1 MLDSIRLQQFRSYS
15 DDSFEFTRGVNII
28 VGPNASG
35 KTNLLEA
42 ILVAGRG
49 ASYRARDVGM
59 VQLGSPWGRID
70 SDGPTGQ
77 RIVKLERQNDTVN
90 KTFEIGGQHYQRL
103 SLPKTLP
110 TVVFEPNHLLLL
122 IGPPELRR
130 TYLDDLI
137 EQTMPGYGTIRRAY
151 RRVLSQ
157 RNALLKKGF
166 VAAKPQIFVW
176 NLRLSELG
184 GKIAGERVRLIEY
197 INELATH
204 TYRSLSNTN
213 ASVTVSYLPSCDSQ
227 QYETNL
233 LKQLESSLERD
244 CLQGFTSV
252 GPHRDDMKI
261 GLNDQPAEETA
272 SRGETRSLVLMLK
285 LIELEQLEK
294 VRGLTPLLLLDD
306 VFSELDGAR
315 RHALTTHLKRYQTFI
330 TTTDADIVLK
340 NFAASTNVIP
350 LSHVETKPTKRHRK
364 TP

>member
-15 DDSFEFTRGVNII
+15 DDSFEFANGVNII

-42 ILVAGRG
+42 ILVASRG

-59 VQLGSPWGRID
+59 VQLGTTWGRID
-70 SDGPTGQ
+70 ADGPTGP
-77 RIVKLERQNDTVN
+77 RIVKLEWQNDAVK
-90 KTFEIGGQHYQRL
+90 KTFEIGGQQYQRL

-122 IGPPELRR
+122 IGSPELRR
-130 TYLDDLI
+130 AYLDDLI
-137 EQTMPGYGTIRRAY
+137 EQTTPGYGTVRRAY

-157 RNALLKKGF
+157 RNALLKKGYS
-166 VAAKPQIFVW
+166 VAKSQIFVW
-176 NLRLSELG
+176 DLRLSELG
-184 GKIAGERVRLIEY
+184 GKIASERMKLTEH
-197 INELATH
+197 INEQAT
-204 TYRSLSNTN
+204 TIYQSLSNTK
-213 ASVTVSYLPSCDSQ
+213 ASVAVSYQPSCDPQ
-227 QYETNL
+227 QYETSL
-233 LKQLESSLERD
+233 LKHLESSLERD
-244 CLQGFTSV
+244 CLLGFTNV
-252 GPHRDDMKI
+252 GPHRDDIKI
-261 GLNDQPAEETA
+261 VLNDQSADDTA

-285 LIELEQLEK
+285 LIELEQLER

-315 RHALTTHLKRYQTFI
+315 RHALTSHLEKYQTFI

-350 LSHVETKPTKRHRK
+350 LGHAEPKPTKRRSK
-364 TP
+364 TS